1 MLAGASLTVL
11 SQSHWFQLWNMVK
24 GPVNRKKRLLAAF
37 VLLRRRKRK
46 KKQAGQR
53 RNYRSCARDE
63 FRMKSN
69 RLLEQMMAWKHRDKK
84 WIQNVGMTYPTFKL
98 LAQKIDHHGLLAR
111 KRKDG
116 ASIVERLLTVL
127 NLFRYGKHLRDQE
140 VQVGK
145 AHNTIGRW
153 RKDVCKALMQLLDE
167 LVQLPVEEQDL
178 KDNANGFS
186 RFKRSRMI
194 NCIGAIDGTH
204 IRIAS
209 SDMAYRN
216 YKKYNSINCQVI
228 CDHMFYIRHV
238 MAGAPG
244 CYSDKTMYTASGID
258 KWIKYI
264 RTQNVLDIDGVPVG
278 YYICADGIYVGYGP
292 GIMIPHERKYKPLD
306 QAQKDFDFFHS
317 SCRMVIE
324 QCFGILKAR
333 WSILTNCAKLRYK
346 AKIVT
351 DIFLSCCVLHN
362 WCLLHSEVWPREDEL
377 PDGHHREYANFSTCG
392 SMPTGDTV
400 FPNLMAEAQRNA
412 LSMAL
417 QEAHMED
424 A

>member
-1 MLAGASLTVL
+1 
-11 SQSHWFQLWNMVK
+11 MVK

-37 VLLRRRKRK
+37 VLLRRRRRK

-264 RTQNVLDIDGVPVG
+264 RTQNVLERRGTASGGGGIVAGTTGPSDRRIEQIEDGRVPSIERRACHLLLDARRTVVNYGGVVG
-278 YYICADGIYVGYGP
+278 YEDLFVV
-292 GIMIPHERKYKPLD
+292 
-306 QAQKDFDFFHS
+306 S
-317 SCRMVIE
+317 S
-324 QCFGILKAR
+324 FGVVHLKMLF
-333 WSILTNCAKLRYK
+333 I
-346 AKIVT
+346 
-351 DIFLSCCVLHN
+351 
-362 WCLLHSEVWPREDEL
+362 
-377 PDGHHREYANFSTCG
+377 
-392 SMPTGDTV
+392 
-400 FPNLMAEAQRNA
+400 
-412 LSMAL
+412 
-417 QEAHMED
+417 
-424 A
+424 